1 MSKARK
7 ALVAVAGVL
16 AVLGQVL
23 ADGAIDS
30 SETGLLLTS
39 IATAV
44 GVYLFP
50 NKTAARFIRAVD
62 VYQ

>member
-1 MSKARK
+1 MSRVRK

-50 NKTAARFIRAVD
+50 NKTA
-62 VYQ
+62 